1 MSLSETSEWG
11 ARRLALA
18 SASWLSLA
26 LGAFAC
32 SDDGDVT
39 GSGGATSVTTGV
51 TGATTSGG
59 DGGSGPSTGAWG
71 NGAGD
76 TGSGGA
82 GGARLG
88 PPYPIVLAHGFFGFE
103 EFAGLDF
110 ETYFFEVAADLA
122 AQGEPLVY
130 TPAVDPFNDSSFR
143 GAMLAEHIE
152 KILAETGHEKVVL
165 VGHSQG
171 GLDARVVAHDHPDRV
186 AAVVSFAT
194 PHQGTRVADV
204 LLGLVSDPNLSALL
218 DALVNAV
225 GAPLY
230 DAIGDETAVSKP
242 LHLFSAEGIAA
253 FNASYPDAPGVFY
266 ASIAG
271 RTDYHLGGQA
281 CAPDVSVPFVSSL
294 ATEVDPTDPLFK
306 LFEGLLDGP
315 GTIVNDGL
323 VTAGSARHGEFWGCV
338 PADHMDQVGQIL
350 GDSPGFGN
358 DFDHKLFY
366 RELVAHLRS
375 LGY

>member
-1 MSLSETSEWG
+1 MSLAESSEWG
-11 ARRLALA
+11 TRWRALA
-18 SASWLSLA
+18 SAGRVALA
-26 LGAFAC
+26 LGVLAC
-32 SDDGDVT
+32 SGEGDDGGT
-39 GSGGATSVTTGV
+39 GGAVSVTTGV

-59 DGGSGPSTGAWG
+59 DGGAGPSTGAWG
-71 NGAGD
+71 NGTGD
-76 TGSGGA
+76 DGTGA

-110 ETYFFEVAADLA
+110 ETYFFEVKADLA
-122 AQGEPLVY
+122 AHGEPLVF
-130 TPAVDPFNDSSFR
+130 TPAVDPFNDSTFR
-143 GAMLAEHIE
+143 GAMLAEHID
-152 KILAETGHEKVVL
+152 KILAETGHEKVIL

-194 PHQGTRVADV
+194 PHTGTRVADV
-204 LLGLVSDPNLSALL
+204 LLGLISDPNLASLL
-218 DALVNAV
+218 DAFVNAV

-253 FNASYPDAPGVFY
+253 FNASYPDVPGVFY

-294 ATEVDPTDPLFK
+294 ATEVDPTDPLFT

-323 VTAGSARHGEFWGCV
+323 VSAQSARHGEFWGCV

-358 DFDHKLFY
+358 DFDHKAFY
-366 RELVAHLRS
+366 RGLVAHLRS

>member
-11 ARRLALA
+11 AGRLALA
-18 SASWLSLA
+18 LASWVA
-26 LGAFAC
+26 LPLGVLAC
-32 SDDGDVT
+32 SDDGEDA
-39 GSGGATSVTTGV
+39 GSGGAASVTTGV

-71 NGAGD
+71 NGSGE
-76 TGSGGA
+76 TGAGGA

-110 ETYFFEVAADLA
+110 ETYFFEVKADLA
-122 AQGEPLVY
+122 AHGEPLVF
-130 TPAVDPFNDSSFR
+130 TPAVDPFNDSTFR
-143 GAMLAEHIE
+143 GARLAEHIE
-152 KILAETGHEKVVL
+152 EILAETGHEKVIL

-171 GLDARVVAHDHPDRV
+171 GLDARVVAHEHPDRV
-186 AAVVSFAT
+186 AAVISFAT
-194 PHQGTRVADV
+194 PHEGTRVADV

-218 DALVNAV
+218 DAFVNAV

-242 LHLFSAEGIAA
+242 LHLFSEEGIAA
-253 FNASYPDAPGVFY
+253 FNAKYPDVPGVFY

-281 CAPDVSVPFVSSL
+281 CAADISVPFVSSL

-323 VTAGSARHGEFWGCV
+323 VSAQSARHGEFWGCV

-358 DFDHKLFY
+358 DFDHKAFY
-366 RELVAHLRS
+366 RGLVTHLRS